1 MKDYGYYDLYY
12 EDLYD
17 GDYEPEEDKEAL
29 EDYFY
34 ENVSG
39 TEDELADFIKGYKEY
54 YIDNK
59 TEEQK
64 MHKFV
69 KDLVRYV
76 QKQILKEAK
85 VLNMDKDDIEEMFEE
100 EFRTTINEEED

>member
-12 EDLYD
+12 GDLYD

-54 YIDNK
+54 YTDNK
-59 TEEQK
+59 AEKQK

-100 EFRTTINEEED
+100 EFRTML

>member
-12 EDLYD
+12 GDLYD
-17 GDYEPEEDKEAL
+17 GDYVPEEDKEAL

-34 ENVSG
+34 ENISG
-39 TEDELADFIKGYKEY
+39 TEDELTDFIKGYKEY
-54 YIDNK
+54 YADK
-59 TEEQK
+59 KAEEQK

-85 VLNMDKDDIEEMFEE
+85 ILDMDEDDIEEMFEE
-100 EFRTTINEEED
+100 ELRTMEED

>member
-1 MKDYGYYDLYY
+1 
-12 EDLYD
+12 
-17 GDYEPEEDKEAL
+17 
-29 EDYFY
+29 
-34 ENVSG
+34 
-39 TEDELADFIKGYKEY
+39 
-54 YIDNK
+54 
-59 TEEQK
+59 

-100 EFRTTINEEED
+100 ELRTML